1 MAIIRDNKNDVPFIS
16 KSDSITERC
25 STLTEADLAS
35 NPVVI
40 VADCDHQSIDIEKAV
55 LADINPELPWLKCKT
70 EDDLIT
76 QCADGEGIIIM
87 YAPMTRRV
95 MQTLKHCKIIARYGV
110 GVDSIDLK
118 AAADLGIIV
127 SNVPDYGT
135 HEVSDHALAMM
146 LCLTRKVAMAS
157 SLVKAGQWDFRLMH
171 PIHRH
176 QVQTIGIVGLGR
188 IGSAMAHKTH
198 ALGMRVIAHDPFVP
212 PERVPDY
219 VTLVG
224 LDELLQ
230 QSDVVSV
237 HCPLSDSTRNLL
249 GEARL
254 RQMKPTAYLVN
265 TARGS
270 IVDEA
275 ALDRLLGEKLLAGAA
290 LDVFSIEPGSPAHPL
305 FKYENFLC
313 TPHMAWHS
321 EEAAQEL
328 KRKAA
333 EEVRR
338 VLIGE
343 APLYQVN
350 SFDSF
355 RDSQR

>member
-1 MAIIRDNKNDVPFIS
+1 M
-16 KSDSITERC
+16 DSRH
-25 STLTEADLAS
+25 
-35 NPVVI
+35 VVI

-55 LADINPELPWLKCKT
+55 LAEMCPGLPWLKCRT
-70 EDDLIT
+70 EDEVIA
-76 QCADGEGIIIM
+76 QCADGEGILIM

-95 MQTLKHCKIIARYGV
+95 MQHLKRCKIIARYGV
-110 GVDSIDLK
+110 GVDTVDLQ

-146 LCLTRKVAMAS
+146 LCLTRKIAYAS
-157 SLVKAGQWDFRLMH
+157 SLVKQGKWDFRLMH
-171 PIHRH
+171 PVHRH
-176 QVQTIGIVGLGR
+176 QVQTIGIIGIGR
-188 IGSAMAHKTH
+188 IGGAMAHKTH
-198 ALGMRVIAHDPFVP
+198 ALGMKVIAHDPYVQP
-212 PERVPDY
+212 DQVPDY
-219 VTLVG
+219 VTLVS
-224 LDELLQ
+224 LEELLR

-237 HCPLSDSTRNLL
+237 HCPLSDSTRYLL
-249 GEARL
+249 DEEKLRL
-254 RQMKPTAYLVN
+254 MKPSAYLIN
-265 TARGS
+265 TARGY

-275 ALDRLLGEKLLAGAA
+275 ALDKMLGEKKLAGAA
-290 LDVFSIEPGSPAHPL
+290 MDVFSVEPGSPSHPL

-321 EEAAQEL
+321 EESAKEL

-338 VLIGE
+338 VLRGE

-350 SFDSF
+350 AFQQDRTAQS
-355 RDSQR
+355 

>member
-1 MAIIRDNKNDVPFIS
+1 MA
-16 KSDSITERC
+16 ERC
-25 STLTEADLAS
+25 SIVGEGDLAS
-35 NPVVI
+35 KHTVI

-55 LADINPELPWLKCKT
+55 LADICPELPWLKCRT
-70 EDDLIT
+70 EDELIA

-118 AAADLGIIV
+118 AAADLGIVV

-146 LCLTRKVAMAS
+146 LCLTRKVAMAN

-176 QVQTIGIVGLGR
+176 QVQTIGVIGLGR

-198 ALGMRVIAHDPFVP
+198 AMGMKVVAYDPLVK
-212 PERVPDY
+212 PERVPGY
-219 VTLVG
+219 VTLVS
-224 LDELLQ
+224 LEELLRE
-230 QSDVVSV
+230 SDVVSV

-249 GEARL
+249 DEKKLGL
-254 RQMKPTAYLVN
+254 MKPSAYLIN
-265 TARGS
+265 TARGA
-270 IVDEA
+270 IVNEV
-275 ALDRLLGEKLLAGAA
+275 ALEKMLAEKRLAGAA
-290 LDVFSIEPGSPAHPL
+290 MDVLSREPGTVDHPL
-305 FKYENFLC
+305 FKHQNFLC

-321 EEAAQEL
+321 EESNEEL

-333 EEVRR
+333 EEVGR
-338 VLIGE
+338 VLRGE

-350 SFDSF
+350 KFASA
-355 RDSQR
+355 